1 MQTPRSSALLRH
13 ILLQSGP
20 GRYGYMPW
28 ALLASLIL
36 HGVVLTVQFH
46 AQQPPPAA
54 LRSTLDIVLV
64 NTHTDTAPLQA
75 QAQAQHN
82 LNAGGDQ
89 DEGMA
94 TSPLPHTPQITAQD
108 MILRALRKRQ
118 AALEQEQQRLL
129 TQLHAARA
137 TAAER
142 PQPELLRQSDAPG
155 NDDTSQESQ
164 ILQARIA
171 ALESRIAQYNA
182 RPRQHFTGPS
192 TTAADHAA
200 YVEAWRKRIESLGTR
215 YYPDEAR
222 GQLYGS
228 LQLTV
233 YIQRDGE
240 LVRIEIDRPS
250 EHAVLNQAAQRIVR
264 LAAPFPPLPEAVAE
278 QTDVL
283 AITRTWHFTRDQLQT
298 SAP

>member
-1 MQTPRSSALLRH
+1 MSSPRSSALLRQA
-13 ILLQSGP
+13 LLHSGA

-28 ALLASLIL
+28 ALLASLIV
-36 HGVVLTVQFH
+36 HGALLAVHFT
-46 AQQPPPAA
+46 PPAA
-54 LRSTLDIVLV
+54 APQALRSMLDIVLV
-64 NTHTDTAPLQA
+64 NTRTDTAPLQA
-75 QAQAQHN
+75 QAQAQHD

-89 DEGMA
+89 AQGMA
-94 TSPLPHTPQITAQD
+94 TSPLPHTPELSAQD

-118 AALEQEQQRLL
+118 AALEQEQQRLM
-129 TQLHAARA
+129 TQLRA
-137 TAAER
+137 EATVAAEHPA
-142 PQPELLRQSDAPG
+142 PQALLQSEAPG
-155 NDDTSQESQ
+155 DDDAAQDAQ

-171 ALESRIAQYNA
+171 ALEARIAHYNA
-182 RPRQHFTGPS
+182 RPRQHFTGPA
-192 TTAADHAA
+192 TRAAEHAA

-233 YIQRDGE
+233 YIQRDGD
-240 LVRIEIDRPS
+240 LVGIEIDRPS
-250 EHAVLNQAAQRIVR
+250 EHVVLNQAAQRIVR
-264 LAAPFPPLPEAVAE
+264 LAAPFPPLPAEVAA

-283 AITRTWHFTRDQLQT
+283 AISRTWHFTRDQLHT

>member
-1 MQTPRSSALLRH
+1 MPTPRSSALLRQA
-13 ILLQSGP
+13 LLQSGP

-28 ALLASLIL
+28 ALLISLIL
-36 HGVVLTVQFH
+36 HGAVLAIQFNTRT
-46 AQQPPPAA
+46 PPPAT

-75 QAQAQHN
+75 QALAQHD

-89 DEGMA
+89 AEGMA
-94 TSPLPHTPQITAQD
+94 ASPLPHTPELSAQD

-118 AALEQEQQRLL
+118 AALEQEQLRLL
-129 TQLHAARA
+129 TQLRAARSA
-137 TAAER
+137 AAEQ

-155 NDDTSQESQ
+155 DDAVSQETQ

-171 ALESRIAQYNA
+171 ALEARIAQYNA
-182 RPRQHFTGPS
+182 KPRQHFVGPS
-192 TTAADHAA
+192 TTAASHAA
-200 YVEAWRKRIESLGTR
+200 YVETWRKRIEALGTR

-222 GQLYGS
+222 GQVYGS

-233 YIQRDGE
+233 HIQRDGE
-240 LVRIEIDRPS
+240 LAGIEIDRPS
-250 EHAVLNQAAQRIVR
+250 EHVVLNQAAQRIVR
-264 LAAPFPPLPEAVAE
+264 LAAPFPPLPAEVAE